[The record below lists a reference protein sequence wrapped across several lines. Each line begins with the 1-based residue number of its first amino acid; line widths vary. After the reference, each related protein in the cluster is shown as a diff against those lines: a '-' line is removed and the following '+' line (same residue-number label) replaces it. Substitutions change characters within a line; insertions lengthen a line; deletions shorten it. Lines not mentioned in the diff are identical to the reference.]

1 MALYAALDDHKELSA
16 TNLAEGVREVSGD
29 LGELE
34 PSEPSLVRG
43 RYYGV
48 LYGFWPTFVWTLL
61 ILGGLVGLNVFWA
74 DEGTLGFSQLDPR
87 TAVESSTLLPNA
99 RALLLFRVVCL
110 LLTSIPCGLS
120 VVIYRQ
126 KRKEAGEPLVLGGLE
141 ILLIFCT
148 LWTWCLKTF
157 YFFLATIVSALYVY
171 CGWVPPF
178 WVTASL
184 WVIFDMAFGMAWLV
198 FWAVWVFLMPFS
210 FLAGQMAVF
219 KEMLTPLPFYYHN
232 ANVLLMTLELM
243 FSRWTMNEE
252 HCIFPVYFAYSYL
265 YFNWYLYSKMGVW
278 IYFFLDYNRPSSVPV
293 CLLLCAIT
301 AGSFDLGARLA
312 SGSG

>member
-34 PSEPSLVRG
+34 PSEPSLLG
-43 RYYGV
+43 EV

-126 KRKEAGEPLVLGGLE
+126 KRK
-141 ILLIFCT
+141 
-148 LWTWCLKTF
+148 
-157 YFFLATIVSALYVY
+157 
-171 CGWVPPF
+171 
-178 WVTASL
+178 
-184 WVIFDMAFGMAWLV
+184 D
-198 FWAVWVFLMPFS
+198 
-210 FLAGQMAVF
+210 
-219 KEMLTPLPFYYHN
+219 
-232 ANVLLMTLELM
+232 
-243 FSRWTMNEE
+243 
-252 HCIFPVYFAYSYL
+252 
-265 YFNWYLYSKMGVW
+265 
-278 IYFFLDYNRPSSVPV
+278 
-293 CLLLCAIT
+293 
-301 AGSFDLGARLA
+301 
-312 SGSG
+312 